1 MKSRPS
7 LVALL
12 RKGDFMKSSEGKAS
26 GDKNDARLQKL
37 QLKMLRIQQGVW
49 SQKKRVIIVFE
60 GFDAAGKGGAIRR
73 LIEDLDPRGYQVF
86 AVGPPTKDEQGRH
99 YLFRFWQMLPPPG
112 TLTILDRS
120 WYGRVLVEKVSKL
133 APKER
138 IAAAYSEI
146 CELEKMLMAD
156 GVEIIKI
163 FLAIDKD
170 EQLRRFEQ
178 RLADPYKQWKLT
190 EADVESRSQ
199 WGQYVVAVEEIFK
212 KTHTRQS
219 PWHLVAANDKHY
231 ARKQVLTIVTEQLQT
246 HGRWI
251 ESKAQAKHVRSLE
264 SALHELGLKEK
275 SLR

>member
-1 MKSRPS
+1 M
-7 LVALL
+7 ALL